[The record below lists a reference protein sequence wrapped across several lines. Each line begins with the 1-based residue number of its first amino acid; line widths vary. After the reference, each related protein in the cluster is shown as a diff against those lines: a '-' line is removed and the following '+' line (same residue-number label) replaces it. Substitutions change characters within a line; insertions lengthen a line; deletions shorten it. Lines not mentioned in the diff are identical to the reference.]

1 MALNIKNHEVE
12 QLAME
17 VAGLAKET
25 KTEAIRR
32 ALMDRKQRL
41 LVRRVDAGKGERLL
55 RLLESRIWPSIPADV
70 LGKPVSKQ
78 EKEAILG
85 YGPKGY

>member
-17 VAGLAKET
+17 VAALARET

-32 ALMDRKQRL
+32 ALIDRKQRL
-41 LVRRVDAGKGERLL
+41 LVRRVDAGKRERLL

-70 LGKPVSKQ
+70 LGKPVSK
-78 EKEAILG
+78 EEREAILG
-85 YGPKGY
+85 YGPEGF

>member
-17 VAGLAKET
+17 VAALAKET

-32 ALMDRKQRL
+32 SLMDRKQRL
-41 LVRRVDAGKGERLL
+41 LVRRVDAGKRERLL

-70 LGKPVSKQ
+70 LGKPVSKA
-78 EKEAILG
+78 EREAILG
-85 YGPKGY
+85 YGPEGF